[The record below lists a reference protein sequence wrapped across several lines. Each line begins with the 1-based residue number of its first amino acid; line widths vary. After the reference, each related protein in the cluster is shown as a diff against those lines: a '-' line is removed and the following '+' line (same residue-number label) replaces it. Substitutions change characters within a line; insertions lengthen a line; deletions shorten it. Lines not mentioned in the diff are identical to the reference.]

1 MKPQKGLGRGLD
13 ALFGIESIEPKI
25 TPMGDIAEIAISNIQ
40 PNPTQPRRDFDQE
53 ALEGLAESIRSLGVI
68 QPITL
73 RAEGQ
78 DKYTIISGERRWR
91 ASKLAG
97 LRSVPAYVREAN
109 DNDLQTMAL
118 VENVQRQ
125 DLNPIEIAMS
135 IQRLI
140 NEHELTQEALS
151 RRVGIKR
158 PTISNYLRLLNLP
171 DAVQFALKSG
181 VITMGHAKAIAG
193 VDAERQI
200 ELMKLCVSQSLSV
213 RQTEE
218 FAQAMQESDEGYTPA
233 PKKKVDEVK
242 YPDSYMRLVEQLEGY
257 FSQNVSIKRAK
268 NGGGKI
274 TIDFKN
280 DEEIDTFISRF
291 EEHNK

>member
-1 MKPQKGLGRGLD
+1 
-13 ALFGIESIEPKI
+13 
-25 TPMGDIAEIAISNIQ
+25 
-40 PNPTQPRRDFDQE
+40 
-53 ALEGLAESIRSLGVI
+53 
-68 QPITL
+68 
-73 RAEGQ
+73 
-78 DKYTIISGERRWR
+78 
-91 ASKLAG
+91 
-97 LRSVPAYVREAN
+97 
-109 DNDLQTMAL
+109 
-118 VENVQRQ
+118 
-125 DLNPIEIAMS
+125 
-135 IQRLI
+135 
-140 NEHELTQEALS
+140 
-151 RRVGIKR
+151 
-158 PTISNYLRLLNLP
+158 
-171 DAVQFALKSG
+171 
-181 VITMGHAKAIAG
+181 MGHAKAIAG